1 MMEYEINIEDRHFRV
16 KIKSVSDEKAV
27 VIVND
32 STYDVHFATSEKQK
46 SKPAQLVRKKAVL
59 DKEKQPEVTGQYDDK
74 KDSLHVIKAPLPGT
88 VMTLNKKPGDE
99 IKSGETLLV
108 LEAMKMENNVIS
120 TVNGVV
126 KEISVDI
133 GDAVQEGAIL
143 ARVG

>member
-32 STYDVHFATSEKQK
+32 STYDVHFATSEKQQ
-46 SKPAQLVRKKAVL
+46 SKPAQLVRKQAVL
-59 DKEKQPEVTGQYDDK
+59 DKEKQPDVTGQYDDN
-74 KDSLHVIKAPLPGT
+74 KDSLQVIKAPLPGT

-120 TVNGVV
+120 TINGVV
-126 KEISVDI
+126 KEISVNV